1 MFNDGKGKIKS
12 GARSLAGDQMAVY
25 FDERAGVKFADADLI
40 GWPLQIV
47 VGKRGLKEDK
57 VEIKLRR
64 TGEKRDISI
73 EAVAEAL
80 AFTKRNIKGSG
91 IGAFGSL
98 FSD

>member
-1 MFNDGKGKIKS
+1 M
-12 GARSLAGDQMAVY
+12 
-25 FDERAGVKFADADLI
+25 
-40 GWPLQIV
+40 
-47 VGKRGLKEDK
+47 KEDK